1 MNHPHPHSVPGRG
14 SHATHGKIEEVTHLS
29 VKGGSIKATLGSHA
43 THMCPCVHEN
53 RQARW
58 NDIPK
63 ATQEDFKGTRWL
75 RMVKAS
81 CHGDRPLDTV
91 TFHLDPG
98 AQTDSLRFA
107 LKVMFHQ
114 LHMLNYQPTL
124 KNLRR
129 KMTPEDRR
137 DFDQCLHASDLSIR
151 KGSEAYF
158 IKEFQVLDVF
168 WLSKPRPETNYVG
181 IYVVCDGFMNDKDLD
196 DNPVITDLFSKYY
209 GNGLPYVFGGDCFI
223 GKAKYRDYVF
233 EPDIAESRMMPFTEL
248 LDLTWVDIDRDFHEG
263 IMLQMDALKWNASQ
277 PCLIRCNY
285 TIEQKLQI
293 VKRSR
298 VDSYKTA
305 GNGYIKKGE
314 YDKAEKEYTKALS
327 EYPMFLSARNNRAL
341 AHLKLGNYDEAVCD
355 GRLVL
360 EIDPLND
367 RALMRVATGLK
378 ALGDGTSAEKMLRD
392 FLSSPDVS
400 DIEKVP
406 VRKKLKEIIET

>member
-14 SHATHGKIEEVTHLS
+14 SHASHDKIEEVTHLS

-58 NDIPK
+58 NNIPK
-63 ATQEDFKGTRWL
+63 ATQEDFKGTQWL

-114 LHMLNYQPTL
+114 LHRLNYQPTL
-124 KNLRR
+124 NNLRR
-129 KMTPEDRR
+129 KMTPGDRR
-137 DFDQCLHASDLSIR
+137 DFDQCLHASDLSVR

-181 IYVVCDGFMNDKDLD
+181 IYVICFPNIMGM
-196 DNPVITDLFSKYY
+196 
-209 GNGLPYVFGGDCFI
+209 VFRMSLGGDCFI

-293 VKRSR
+293 VQRSR
-298 VDSYKTA
+298 VNSYKTA

-341 AHLKLGNYDEAVCD
+341 AHLKLGNYDDAVCD
-355 GRLVL
+355 GRLIL